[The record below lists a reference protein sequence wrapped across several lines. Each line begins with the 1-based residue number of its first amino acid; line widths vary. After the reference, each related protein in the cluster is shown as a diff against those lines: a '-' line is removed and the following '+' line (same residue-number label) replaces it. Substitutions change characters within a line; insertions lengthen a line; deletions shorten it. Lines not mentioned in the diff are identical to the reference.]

1 MGCGGRA
8 RGPGLTSDLT
18 EDEGRVGSLLRT
30 SVPRSSGPSGY
41 DGHLALGGSVW
52 PGRSCRQA
60 VLTGRTGGGVPRR
73 GLGAGR
79 ALLVWVPASGGDPA
93 RLTQL
98 ETRHCERQ
106 TGPPP
111 PTRPSPAAGPRAPTR
126 PAAGGACHR
135 PSQRAREAPP
145 PHSRRPS
152 PRAEGSPR
160 GPAAHCAA
168 GRRGARGGVDGWRHL
183 PAACGRRRG
192 QNGGWNWT
200 QCHVLGT
207 RRAGDHRKA
216 TASQRQPVW
225 TVGLRR
231 ATVRQPSVGPL
242 HGQT

>member
-1 MGCGGRA
+1 MATTGTWHWA
-8 RGPGLTSDLT
+8 
-18 EDEGRVGSLLRT
+18 
-30 SVPRSSGPSGY
+30 GPSGPA
-41 DGHLALGGSVW
+41 G
-52 PGRSCRQA
+52 A
-60 VLTGRTGGGVPRR
+60 VARRCSRRTGGGVPRR

-79 ALLVWVPASGGDPA
+79 VLLVWVPASGGDPA

-126 PAAGGACHR
+126 PAAGGACHC

>member
-1 MGCGGRA
+1 MATTGTWRWA
-8 RGPGLTSDLT
+8 
-18 EDEGRVGSLLRT
+18 
-30 SVPRSSGPSGY
+30 GPSGPA
-41 DGHLALGGSVW
+41 G
-52 PGRSCRQA
+52 A
-60 VLTGRTGGGVPRR
+60 VVRRCSRRTGGGVPGR

-79 ALLVWVPASGGDPA
+79 VLLVWVPASSGDPA

-126 PAAGGACHR
+126 PAAGGACRR

-183 PAACGRRRG
+183 PAACGRHRV
-192 QNGGWNWT
+192 WHWT